1 MRIRIACR
9 DGAGRCGD
17 LEIKDR
23 MVSIPN
29 IIYLHSK
36 RFPSPDFAEI
46 VGTLDGRGKEGKV
59 TIDFSPFS
67 ERIIYPASMP
77 PSFHRL
83 IEEGDLCIIPS
94 NLEGEIPDIRLRRRI
109 FILAN
114 LVSIYERS
122 RIFVKNLVE
131 ARERVGYNSIL
142 YAPGVADAKN
152 LSLLIYLGVDFVD
165 STKALVSAR
174 KGMLFFPEGNVSVE
188 DAGKI
193 CSCPICEKFEDPEDM
208 GFEDILLHNLL
219 MLRREMDRIRF
230 FISKGRLRELVET
243 RVSNSPEL
251 LEKFR
256 ILNDEFY
263 GFLEERTPIIKKERL
278 MACLRESLDYPE
290 IKRFR
295 KRVIEWYEKP
305 RCTKILV
312 LLPCSAR
319 KPYSQSKSHR
329 MFKSS
334 IKGCGNTNVIHEMIV
349 TSPLGIVPRELE
361 MIYPANLYDIPVTGR
376 WFGDE
381 LEMIKDMLARYI
393 KRNRYDMILSHL
405 PDDLSALVEEV
416 LGEVVVTCKGNPTS
430 RESLENLRRNLK
442 EMVSGYEHVS
452 REERL
457 IDDLRSIS
465 SYQFGREVA
474 EKLIMDGCE
483 VKGKYP
489 SLRVFWDGKQI
500 CSLSKERG
508 LISLS
513 LEGGRILFSENRN
526 IVEIEDVDIK
536 GSVLAPCVKR
546 ADPCIRIEDEV
557 VIKREG
563 RFYGVGIARMNGREM
578 VDLEYGEAVR
588 LRHHL

>member
-1 MRIRIACR
+1 
-9 DGAGRCGD
+9 
-17 LEIKDR
+17 
-23 MVSIPN
+23 
-29 IIYLHSK
+29 
-36 RFPSPDFAEI
+36 
-46 VGTLDGRGKEGKV
+46 
-59 TIDFSPFS
+59 
-67 ERIIYPASMP
+67 
-77 PSFHRL
+77 
-83 IEEGDLCIIPS
+83 
-94 NLEGEIPDIRLRRRI
+94 
-109 FILAN
+109 
-114 LVSIYERS
+114 
-122 RIFVKNLVE
+122 
-131 ARERVGYNSIL
+131 
-142 YAPGVADAKN
+142 
-152 LSLLIYLGVDFVD
+152 
-165 STKALVSAR
+165 
-174 KGMLFFPEGNVSVE
+174 
-188 DAGKI
+188 
-193 CSCPICEKFEDPEDM
+193 
-208 GFEDILLHNLL
+208 
-219 MLRREMDRIRF
+219 
-230 FISKGRLRELVET
+230 
-243 RVSNSPEL
+243 
-251 LEKFR
+251 
-256 ILNDEFY
+256 
-263 GFLEERTPIIKKERL
+263 